1 MKNIH
6 KKEGAKRSQS
16 STIGPSPTQFTVV
29 QCLNSKIHLGHKSQ
43 EWNPNIASYILGERS
58 GNHVFD
64 VSKQL
69 SSLKR
74 ALRVVS
80 HTASICGPSSILFL
94 GKSPEKVSKI
104 LRGSNPY
111 EQILKNAATSTGASF
126 FSADSHT
133 WVNGSFTN
141 WNEYIAQNKST
152 NQGVPAT
159 TQSKGQLAKEPPL
172 GGTKAVVYSP
182 GSEELEQRL
191 SNDEKGLSNAQRS
204 EPPLG
209 GTKAAKLS
217 KVSNAGP
224 CPTTTQLTNNRLV
237 LPSLIFAIGLS
248 GLDQPLREAHKVGIP
263 IIAIVDSDC
272 NPRTTD
278 RFIDYI
284 IPGNDDSVRSYAFFT
299 SLVCQAIKTS
309 ASKA

>member
-6 KKEGAKRSQS
+6 KKEGV
-16 STIGPSPTQFTVV
+16 IDPSPTQFTVV

-159 TQSKGQLAKEPPL
+159 TQSKGQLAKE
-172 GGTKAVVYSP
+172 VVYSP

-191 SNDEKGLSNAQRS
+191 SNNEKG
-204 EPPLG
+204 
-209 GTKAAKLS
+209 LS
-217 KVSNAGP
+217 KVSNAQHSNSGP
-224 CPTTTQLTNNRLV
+224 CSTTTQLTNNRLV

>member
-6 KKEGAKRSQS
+6 KKE
-16 STIGPSPTQFTVV
+16 TQFTVV

-159 TQSKGQLAKEPPL
+159 TQSKGQLAKE
-172 GGTKAVVYSP
+172 VVYSP

-204 EPPLG
+204 E
-209 GTKAAKLS
+209 AELS

-309 ASKA
+309 ASNA

>member
-159 TQSKGQLAKEPPL
+159 TQSKGQLAKE
-172 GGTKAVVYSP
+172 VVYSP

-191 SNDEKGLSNAQRS
+191 SNDEKGLSKVSNAQHSNAQRS
-204 EPPLG
+204 EAEL
-209 GTKAAKLS
+209 
-217 KVSNAGP
+217 SNAGP

-309 ASKA
+309 ASNA

>member
-172 GGTKAVVYSP
+172 PKVVFDLGGTKAVVYSP
-182 GSEELEQRL
+182 GSEELEQPL
-191 SNDEKGLSNAQRS
+191 SNNEKG
-204 EPPLG
+204 
-209 GTKAAKLS
+209 LS
-217 KVSNAGP
+217 KVSNAQHSNSGP
-224 CPTTTQLTNNRLV
+224 CSTTTQLTNNRLV

-309 ASKA
+309 ASNA

>member
-6 KKEGAKRSQS
+6 KKE
-16 STIGPSPTQFTVV
+16 TQFTVV

-159 TQSKGQLAKEPPL
+159 TQSKGQLAKE
-172 GGTKAVVYSP
+172 VVYSP

-191 SNDEKGLSNAQRS
+191 SNDEKGLSKVSNAQHSNAQRS
-204 EPPLG
+204 EAEL
-209 GTKAAKLS
+209 
-217 KVSNAGP
+217 SNAGP

-309 ASKA
+309 VSKA

>member
-6 KKEGAKRSQS
+6 KKEGV
-16 STIGPSPTQFTVV
+16 IDPSPTQFTVV

-159 TQSKGQLAKEPPL
+159 TQSKGQLAKE
-172 GGTKAVVYSP
+172 VVYSP

-191 SNDEKGLSNAQRS
+191 SNNEKGLSKVSNAQH
-204 EPPLG
+204 
-209 GTKAAKLS
+209 
-217 KVSNAGP
+217 SNAGP

-299 SLVCQAIKTS
+299 SLVCQAIKAS
-309 ASKA
+309 ASNA

>member
-6 KKEGAKRSQS
+6 KKE
-16 STIGPSPTQFTVV
+16 TQFTVV

-204 EPPLG
+204 E
-209 GTKAAKLS
+209 AELS
-217 KVSNAGP
+217 KVSNAQHSNAQRSEAELSNSGP
-224 CPTTTQLTNNRLV
+224 CSTTTQLTNNRLV

-299 SLVCQAIKTS
+299 SLVCQAIKTP

>member
-6 KKEGAKRSQS
+6 KKE
-16 STIGPSPTQFTVV
+16 TQFTVV

-159 TQSKGQLAKEPPL
+159 TQSKGQLAKE
-172 GGTKAVVYSP
+172 VVYSP
-182 GSEELEQRL
+182 GSEELEQPL
-191 SNDEKGLSNAQRS
+191 SNNEKG
-204 EPPLG
+204 
-209 GTKAAKLS
+209 LS
-217 KVSNAGP
+217 KVSNAQHSNSGP
-224 CPTTTQLTNNRLV
+224 CSTTTQLTNNRLV

>member
-159 TQSKGQLAKEPPL
+159 SQSKGQLAKEPPL

-182 GSEELEQRL
+182 GSEELEQPL
-191 SNDEKGLSNAQRS
+191 SNNEKG
-204 EPPLG
+204 
-209 GTKAAKLS
+209 LS
-217 KVSNAGP
+217 KVSNAQHSNSGP
-224 CPTTTQLTNNRLV
+224 CSTTTQLTNNRLV

-309 ASKA
+309 ASNA

>member
-6 KKEGAKRSQS
+6 KKEGV
-16 STIGPSPTQFTVV
+16 INPSPTQFTVV

-159 TQSKGQLAKEPPL
+159 SQSKGQLAKE
-172 GGTKAVVYSP
+172 VVYSP

-191 SNDEKGLSNAQRS
+191 SNDEKG
-204 EPPLG
+204 
-209 GTKAAKLS
+209 LS

-284 IPGNDDSVRSYAFFT
+284 VPGNDDSVRSYAFFT

-309 ASKA
+309 ASNA

>member
-6 KKEGAKRSQS
+6 KKEGV
-16 STIGPSPTQFTVV
+16 INPSPTQFTVV

-159 TQSKGQLAKEPPL
+159 TQSKGQLAKE
-172 GGTKAVVYSP
+172 VVYSP

-191 SNDEKGLSNAQRS
+191 SNDEKGLSKVSNAQHSNAQRS
-204 EPPLG
+204 EAEL
-209 GTKAAKLS
+209 
-217 KVSNAGP
+217 SNAGP

>member
-6 KKEGAKRSQS
+6 KKEGV
-16 STIGPSPTQFTVV
+16 INPSPTQFTVV

-159 TQSKGQLAKEPPL
+159 TQSKGQLAKE
-172 GGTKAVVYSP
+172 VVYSP

-204 EPPLG
+204 E
-209 GTKAAKLS
+209 AELS

>member
-16 STIGPSPTQFTVV
+16 SIINPSPTQFTVV

-159 TQSKGQLAKEPPL
+159 TQSKGQLAKE
-172 GGTKAVVYSP
+172 VVYSP

-191 SNDEKGLSNAQRS
+191 SNDEKGLSKASNAQHAPV
-204 EPPLG
+204 PPRG
-209 GTKAAKLS
+209 G
-217 KVSNAGP
+217 SNAGP

>member
-6 KKEGAKRSQS
+6 KKEGA
-16 STIGPSPTQFTVV
+16 IGPSPTQFTVV

-191 SNDEKGLSNAQRS
+191 SNDEKGLSKVSNAQHSNAQRS
-204 EPPLG
+204 EAEL
-209 GTKAAKLS
+209 
-217 KVSNAGP
+217 SNAGP

>member
-6 KKEGAKRSQS
+6 KKEGA
-16 STIGPSPTQFTVV
+16 IGPSPTQFTVV

-204 EPPLG
+204 E
-209 GTKAAKLS
+209 AELS

-309 ASKA
+309 ASNA

>member
-6 KKEGAKRSQS
+6 KKEGV
-16 STIGPSPTQFTVV
+16 INPSPTQFTVV

-152 NQGVPAT
+152 NRGIPAT
-159 TQSKGQLAKEPPL
+159 TQSKGQLSKE
-172 GGTKAVVYSP
+172 VVYSP

-191 SNDEKGLSNAQRS
+191 SNDEKGLSKASNAQHAPV
-204 EPPLG
+204 PPRG
-209 GTKAAKLS
+209 G
-217 KVSNAGP
+217 SNAGP

-309 ASKA
+309 DSNA

>member
-6 KKEGAKRSQS
+6 KKEGV
-16 STIGPSPTQFTVV
+16 IDPSPTQFTVV

-159 TQSKGQLAKEPPL
+159 TQSKGQLAKE
-172 GGTKAVVYSP
+172 VVYSP

-191 SNDEKGLSNAQRS
+191 SNNEKG
-204 EPPLG
+204 
-209 GTKAAKLS
+209 LS
-217 KVSNAGP
+217 KVSNAQHSNSGP
-224 CPTTTQLTNNRLV
+224 CSTTTQLTNNRLV

-309 ASKA
+309 ASNA

>member
-1 MKNIH
+1 MKNILTLRVR
-6 KKEGAKRSQS
+6 KRSFQALRARTYS
-16 STIGPSPTQFTVV
+16 VQFPYGGSGAQPPFTVV

-80 HTASICGPSSILFL
+80 HTASICGPGSILFL

-141 WNEYIAQNKST
+141 WNEYIAQNKANT
-152 NQGVPAT
+152 
-159 TQSKGQLAKEPPL
+159 LC
-172 GGTKAVVYSP
+172 
-182 GSEELEQRL
+182 
-191 SNDEKGLSNAQRS
+191 S

-209 GTKAAKLS
+209 GTKAAELS
-217 KVSNAGP
+217 KIS
-224 CPTTTQLTNNRLV
+224 QLTNNRLV

-272 NPRTTD
+272 NPRTND

-299 SLVCQAIKTS
+299 SLLCQAIKSS
-309 ASKA
+309 APNA

>member
-159 TQSKGQLAKEPPL
+159 TQSKGQLAKE
-172 GGTKAVVYSP
+172 VVYSP

-191 SNDEKGLSNAQRS
+191 SNNEKG
-204 EPPLG
+204 
-209 GTKAAKLS
+209 LS
-217 KVSNAGP
+217 KVSNAQHSNSGP
-224 CPTTTQLTNNRLV
+224 CSTTTQLTNNRLV

-309 ASKA
+309 ASNA

>member
-6 KKEGAKRSQS
+6 KKEGV
-16 STIGPSPTQFTVV
+16 IDPSPTQFTVV

-159 TQSKGQLAKEPPL
+159 TQSKGQLAKE
-172 GGTKAVVYSP
+172 VVYSP

-191 SNDEKGLSNAQRS
+191 SNDEKGLSKVSNAQHSNAQRS
-204 EPPLG
+204 EAEL
-209 GTKAAKLS
+209 
-217 KVSNAGP
+217 SNAGP

>member
-152 NQGVPAT
+152 NQGVPVT
-159 TQSKGQLAKEPPL
+159 SQSKGQLAKE
-172 GGTKAVVYSP
+172 VVYSP

-191 SNDEKGLSNAQRS
+191 SNDEKGLSKVSNAQHSNAQRS
-204 EPPLG
+204 EAEL
-209 GTKAAKLS
+209 
-217 KVSNAGP
+217 SNAGP

-309 ASKA
+309 ASNA

>member
-6 KKEGAKRSQS
+6 KKE
-16 STIGPSPTQFTVV
+16 TQFTVV

-159 TQSKGQLAKEPPL
+159 AQSKGQLAKE
-172 GGTKAVVYSP
+172 VVYSP

-204 EPPLG
+204 E
-209 GTKAAKLS
+209 AKLS

>member
-6 KKEGAKRSQS
+6 KKEGV
-16 STIGPSPTQFTVV
+16 IDPSPTQFTVV

-152 NQGVPAT
+152 NQGIPAT
-159 TQSKGQLAKEPPL
+159 TQSKGQLSKE
-172 GGTKAVVYSP
+172 VVYSP

-191 SNDEKGLSNAQRS
+191 SNDEKGLS
-204 EPPLG
+204 
-209 GTKAAKLS
+209 KA
-217 KVSNAGP
+217 SNAGP

-284 IPGNDDSVRSYAFFT
+284 VPGNDDSVRSYAFFT

-309 ASKA
+309 ASNA

>member
-159 TQSKGQLAKEPPL
+159 TQSKGQLAKE
-172 GGTKAVVYSP
+172 VVYSP

-204 EPPLG
+204 E
-209 GTKAAKLS
+209 AELS

>member
-6 KKEGAKRSQS
+6 KKEGA
-16 STIGPSPTQFTVV
+16 IGPSETQFTVV

-159 TQSKGQLAKEPPL
+159 TQSKGQLAKE
-172 GGTKAVVYSP
+172 VVYSP

-191 SNDEKGLSNAQRS
+191 SNNEKG
-204 EPPLG
+204 
-209 GTKAAKLS
+209 LS
-217 KVSNAGP
+217 KVSNAQHSNSGP
-224 CPTTTQLTNNRLV
+224 CSTTTQLTNNRLV

-309 ASKA
+309 ASNA

>member
-6 KKEGAKRSQS
+6 KKE
-16 STIGPSPTQFTVV
+16 TQFTVV

-159 TQSKGQLAKEPPL
+159 TQSKGQLAKE
-172 GGTKAVVYSP
+172 VVYSP

-191 SNDEKGLSNAQRS
+191 SNNEKG
-204 EPPLG
+204 
-209 GTKAAKLS
+209 LS
-217 KVSNAGP
+217 KVSNAQHSNSGP
-224 CPTTTQLTNNRLV
+224 CSTTTQLTNNRLV

-309 ASKA
+309 ASNA

>member
-6 KKEGAKRSQS
+6 KKEGA
-16 STIGPSPTQFTVV
+16 IGPSPTQFTVV

-159 TQSKGQLAKEPPL
+159 TQSKGQLTKE
-172 GGTKAVVYSP
+172 VVYSP

-191 SNDEKGLSNAQRS
+191 SNDEKGLSKVSNAQH
-204 EPPLG
+204 
-209 GTKAAKLS
+209 
-217 KVSNAGP
+217 SNAGP

-309 ASKA
+309 ASNA

>member
-6 KKEGAKRSQS
+6 KKE
-16 STIGPSPTQFTVV
+16 TQFTVV

-159 TQSKGQLAKEPPL
+159 TQSKGQLAKE
-172 GGTKAVVYSP
+172 VVYSP

-309 ASKA
+309 ASNA

>member
-6 KKEGAKRSQS
+6 KKEGA
-16 STIGPSPTQFTVV
+16 IGPSPTQFTVV

-133 WVNGSFTN
+133 
-141 WNEYIAQNKST
+141 
-152 NQGVPAT
+152 
-159 TQSKGQLAKEPPL
+159 
-172 GGTKAVVYSP
+172 
-182 GSEELEQRL
+182 
-191 SNDEKGLSNAQRS
+191 
-204 EPPLG
+204 
-209 GTKAAKLS
+209 
-217 KVSNAGP
+217 
-224 CPTTTQLTNNRLV
+224 
-237 LPSLIFAIGLS
+237 
-248 GLDQPLREAHKVGIP
+248 
-263 IIAIVDSDC
+263 
-272 NPRTTD
+272 
-278 RFIDYI
+278 
-284 IPGNDDSVRSYAFFT
+284 
-299 SLVCQAIKTS
+299 
-309 ASKA
+309 

>member
-6 KKEGAKRSQS
+6 KKE
-16 STIGPSPTQFTVV
+16 TQFTVV

-159 TQSKGQLAKEPPL
+159 TQSKGQLAKE
-172 GGTKAVVYSP
+172 VVYSP

-191 SNDEKGLSNAQRS
+191 SNDEKGLSKVSNAQHSNAQRS
-204 EPPLG
+204 EAEL
-209 GTKAAKLS
+209 
-217 KVSNAGP
+217 SNAGP

>member
-6 KKEGAKRSQS
+6 KKEGV
-16 STIGPSPTQFTVV
+16 IDPSPTQFTVV

-159 TQSKGQLAKEPPL
+159 TQSKGQLAKE
-172 GGTKAVVYSP
+172 VVYSP

-204 EPPLG
+204 E
-209 GTKAAKLS
+209 AELS

>member
-6 KKEGAKRSQS
+6 KKEGV
-16 STIGPSPTQFTVV
+16 IDPSPTQFTVV

-159 TQSKGQLAKEPPL
+159 TQSKGQLAKE
-172 GGTKAVVYSP
+172 VVYSP

-204 EPPLG
+204 E
-209 GTKAAKLS
+209 AKLS

-309 ASKA
+309 ASNA